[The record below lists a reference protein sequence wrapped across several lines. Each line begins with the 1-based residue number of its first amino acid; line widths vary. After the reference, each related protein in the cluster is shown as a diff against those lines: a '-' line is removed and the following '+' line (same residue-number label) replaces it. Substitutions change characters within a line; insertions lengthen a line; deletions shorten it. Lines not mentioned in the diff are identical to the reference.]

1 MGEGRLEVKGYSSGD
16 WYRRIFANR
25 SVRSMAQTVNGDTVG
40 SFDLGQEPVEEGTGE
55 IRKWDGARHVDGGIQ
70 RELGTLDKIEDDR
83 VFKTYQ
89 GVANITQVKGCFW
102 IEQIESHACSQYRGR
117 KGINEIKTRPR
128 RDEWAGRDRK
138 SPVEW
143 TRRGSDQ
150 PALCRDA
157 EPSTWQRKQKKKTR
171 FVPGSINGG
180 RRGNRACLGEIVISA
195 GLLLQQADSAR
206 KLFHTFCGLQLESSR
221 EQQPNTNH
229 SSPRVAD
236 SNSAAAARRL
246 SRAASVTD
254 GTTACNL

>member
-55 IRKWDGARHVDGGIQ
+55 IREWDCTRHVDGGIQ
-70 RELGTLDKIEDDR
+70 RELGTLDEIEDDR
-83 VFKTYQ
+83 VLKTYQ
-89 GVANITQVKGCFW
+89 GIANITQVKGCFW

-157 EPSTWQRKQKKKTR
+157 EPSTWQRTQNKKKKVR
-171 FVPGSINGG
+171 PWQHQ
-180 RRGNRACLGEIVISA
+180 RWA
-195 GLLLQQADSAR
+195 AR
-206 KLFHTFCGLQLESSR
+206 ESSLPR
-221 EQQPNTNH
+221 RNCDFGRAFIAAGRLGAKIIPHVLRPAVGKQQ
-229 SSPRVAD
+229 
-236 SNSAAAARRL
+236 
-246 SRAASVTD
+246 
-254 GTTACNL
+254 GTTA

>member
-102 IEQIESHACSQYRGR
+102 IEQIESHAIPGVNRDKCDQN
-117 KGINEIKTRPR
+117 KAKTSRMATTGQKI
-128 RDEWAGRDRK
+128 AG
-138 SPVEW
+138 
-143 TRRGSDQ
+143 
-150 PALCRDA
+150 
-157 EPSTWQRKQKKKTR
+157 
-171 FVPGSINGG
+171 
-180 RRGNRACLGEIVISA
+180 
-195 GLLLQQADSAR
+195 
-206 KLFHTFCGLQLESSR
+206 
-221 EQQPNTNH
+221 
-229 SSPRVAD
+229 
-236 SNSAAAARRL
+236 
-246 SRAASVTD
+246 
-254 GTTACNL
+254 